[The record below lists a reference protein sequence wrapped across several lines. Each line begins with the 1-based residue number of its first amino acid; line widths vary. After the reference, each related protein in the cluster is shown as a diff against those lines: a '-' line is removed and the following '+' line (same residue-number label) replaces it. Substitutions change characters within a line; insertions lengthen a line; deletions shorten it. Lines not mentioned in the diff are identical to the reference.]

1 MRSRAVLVATVL
13 VLGGALP
20 AAAQSVPG
28 SGGWAPGPDAAGD
41 NTYAGVVDQPANGSG
56 IAAGSAFHVSG
67 WAVDTTAEGWAGF
80 DGLNVYVGGQA
91 SGTPVARGTVG
102 EARPDVAAATGNG
115 FWAASGF
122 DALVPAGAVPSGQQ
136 TLTIAAHTPG
146 KGTWVRQVSVNV
158 GGGGGGGGAAGSGSP
173 VQSVTGG
180 PVSPALT
187 LTILSPNNNEQ
198 IPGGTAEALVRG
210 VTGDTRTTAA
220 LGVGV
225 DRVQVFLDAPRGQA
239 GSQKVGDATINQDG
253 SWQLLWLPTRF
264 NTVSHH
270 VMYIYARSAVTGEE
284 ILKTVELNISS

>member
-1 MRSRAVLVATVL
+1 
-13 VLGGALP
+13 LP

-41 NTYAGVVDQPANGSG
+41 NTYAGVVDQPANGAG

-80 DGLNVYVGGQA
+80 DALNVYLGGQA
-91 SGTPVARGTVG
+91 SGTPIARGAVG
-102 EARPDVAAATGNG
+102 EGRPDVAAATGNG

-136 TLTIAAHTPG
+136 TLTVAAHTPG

-158 GGGGGGGGAAGSGSP
+158 GGGGGGGGGGSP
-173 VQSVTGG
+173 AQSVSGG
-180 PVSPALT
+180 PVSSALT
-187 LTILSPNNNEQ
+187 LTILSPGPNEE
-198 IPGGTAEALVRG
+198 IPGGTAQALVRG
-210 VTGDTRTTAA
+210 VAGDTRTTAA
-220 LGVGV
+220 LASGV

-253 SWQLLWLPTRF
+253 SWSLIWLPTRF
-264 NTVSHH
+264 NSVRHH
-270 VMYIYARSAVTGEE
+270 VMYVYARSAVTGEE
-284 ILKTVELNISS
+284 LMKTVELNISS